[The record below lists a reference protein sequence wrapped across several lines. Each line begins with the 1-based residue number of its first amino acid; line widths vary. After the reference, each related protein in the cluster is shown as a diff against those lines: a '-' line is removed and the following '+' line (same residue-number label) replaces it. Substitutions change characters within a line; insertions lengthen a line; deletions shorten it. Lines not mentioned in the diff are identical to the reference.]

1 MSLDI
6 YETWSQLVKKH
17 TVGGACNFQDAACEL
32 ALLVADHEWDRAIAI
47 AKDMENELQDRFE
60 EAYMKGVVA
69 GANAEREHCA
79 QVCDSMD
86 PLQDGAIA
94 AAIRARGNT

>member
-47 AKDMENELQDRFE
+47 AKDMENELQLWG
-60 EAYMKGVVA
+60 KGYRDDSSDQWI
-69 GANAEREHCA
+69 GHDNAVQSC
-79 QVCDSMD
+79 
-86 PLQDGAIA
+86 LL
-94 AAIRARGNT
+94 AIRSRGKQ